1 MQKILLCLRQTWSIS
16 RGSYPLNSRH
26 HAASLKFALF
36 QPYFMVAKP
45 GSWNQHEIGHRILKV
60 QKFCSGTAVQ
70 IGLHWPSVSTRILSR
85 KLSKRLSSHKDH
97 SEYQNVAMEDVY
109 NCSIIQQCGMLE
121 ATLGTTALAKCF
133 DDPPKLY

>member
-16 RGSYPLNSRH
+16 GGSYPLNSRH

-85 KLSKRLSSHKDH
+85 KLSKRLSSHKDTV
-97 SEYQNVAMEDVY
+97 STR
-109 NCSIIQQCGMLE
+109 MLQWKMC
-121 ATLGTTALAKCF
+121 TTALSYNNVECWR
-133 DDPPKLY
+133 PPLEQLL